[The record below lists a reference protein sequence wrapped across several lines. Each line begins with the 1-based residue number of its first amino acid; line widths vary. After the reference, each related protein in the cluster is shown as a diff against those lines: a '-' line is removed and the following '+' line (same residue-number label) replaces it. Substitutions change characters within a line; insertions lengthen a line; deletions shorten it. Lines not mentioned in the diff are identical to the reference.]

1 MGSAP
6 TIAEGGGGRRLAGL
20 SEFRLRFGRSAKG
33 GLSVAAR
40 LTAWSPGP
48 RLVAGSR
55 RAVRSVHSVGMSGAA
70 VRWLGVRLVA
80 EGYAGSRRCDSR
92 RWSNTIAPAA
102 VRSSQRSGQRRGH
115 ARSHYPDGIL
125 ASRSP
130 FRQGFV
136 RLGVPALLGRSRPC
150 LVVGSAVRR
159 GSTWPRLRHRWNA
172 MLPSSNSSITSARIW
187 PASTCDL

>member
-70 VRWLGVRLVA
+70 VRWPWGSVSRGRVRR
-80 EGYAGSRRCDSR
+80 E
-92 RWSNTIAPAA
+92 
-102 VRSSQRSGQRRGH
+102 SQM
-115 ARSHYPDGIL
+115 
-125 ASRSP
+125 
-130 FRQGFV
+130 
-136 RLGVPALLGRSRPC
+136 RLPALVEHDCSGGC
-150 LVVGSAVRR
+150 
-159 GSTWPRLRHRWNA
+159 
-172 MLPSSNSSITSARIW
+172 
-187 PASTCDL
+187 